1 MSAATNPACPQEI
14 RRAQT
19 VYGRAGVNQAA
30 RGLPKGVTSHSSLA
44 TSHCLSN
51 RYTPRLKHPV
61 THSKQTSLV
70 LPNRYKF
77 EGWPSAKIERKA
89 NKTSWPPAACRP
101 ARQICGV
108 PWPPKQV
115 SLRRR
120 LIAIPDPTRIAIPSD
135 QREPRGTPACGASAP
150 EIVCE
155 AKQNLI
161 ATPPHSEIVVT
172 NSKLKD
178 IPFSLAASI
187 LEANR
192 DSNAPSLPHC
202 LPASMPPSP
211 SQTLPR
217 PCVTIAAK
225 MSKLRI
231 SVVEYL
237 NTAPLV
243 WGFVDGPLQ
252 GKYDLSFT
260 VPSQCAEALRRG
272 DADVAIIPAIEYQRI
287 ENIVALPGMSVA
299 AKREVRSIL
308 VVAKKP
314 IDMAKKI
321 ALDSSSRSSAAL
333 VRLLAKDLW
342 NIQPEFVEASPDP
355 SEMLKQADA
364 ALVIGDP
371 ALRVALKMDALAG
384 RAPSGEQCCQGDP
397 DDMPV
402 PGFETLFVY
411 DVAYQWEEMT
421 GKPCVLAIWAGR
433 RDAVTAEVLADFQA
447 SKQYGLER
455 AREIAEAAS
464 IKLDL
469 PPKALYRYLTENIN
483 FDLDE
488 ENLAGLQLFFERAA
502 AAGLIPRHRPLEF
515 AGTGKNV
522 GAGAGR

>member
-1 MSAATNPACPQEI
+1 
-14 RRAQT
+14 
-19 VYGRAGVNQAA
+19 
-30 RGLPKGVTSHSSLA
+30 
-44 TSHCLSN
+44 
-51 RYTPRLKHPV
+51 
-61 THSKQTSLV
+61 
-70 LPNRYKF
+70 
-77 EGWPSAKIERKA
+77 
-89 NKTSWPPAACRP
+89 
-101 ARQICGV
+101 
-108 PWPPKQV
+108 
-115 SLRRR
+115 
-120 LIAIPDPTRIAIPSD
+120 
-135 QREPRGTPACGASAP
+135 
-150 EIVCE
+150 
-155 AKQNLI
+155 
-161 ATPPHSEIVVT
+161 
-172 NSKLKD
+172 
-178 IPFSLAASI
+178 
-187 LEANR
+187 
-192 DSNAPSLPHC
+192 
-202 LPASMPPSP
+202 
-211 SQTLPR
+211 
-217 PCVTIAAK
+217 

-299 AKREVRSIL
+299 AKGEVRSIL

-488 ENLAGLQLFFERAA
+488 ENLAGLHLFFERAA